1 MELEHVR
8 NLGDSS
14 FNSSFL
20 DEEKKPREWNDPIFE
35 KKKRVVILSVIQLS
49 SLKSANNQMADSPR
63 TAS

>member
-35 KKKRVVILSVIQLS
+35 KKKKGCYIISDPALL
-49 SLKSANNQMADSPR
+49 LKECK
-63 TAS
+63 